1 MAIRTYNFTFDV
13 KRSIMP
19 EPVFIRQNDSTGAT
33 LINVHLVD
41 NGVPVPING
50 DLEFRAMTADS
61 QNVIADTTGFSNIDI
76 DKGLFSYALPN
87 QLSMAPGKIRIAYFM
102 MVDASGNAST
112 LSFVIFV
119 KPSADLTPS
128 GAKDYISIIDGL
140 IKAFNEWNETAQ
152 SSWADFV
159 NANKEII
166 ESVDPGGTVLSDL
179 TGFRHSDMLNKSFDK
194 SKLRG
199 DFWDQDLQQRSVNVR
214 WFGAKGD
221 GSTDDTQAFTDALS
235 FANTNGFSV
244 YVPSGQ
250 YIVSSPLNLSG
261 TKLFGSHKS
270 DTYIFPKGISLLFQF
285 GDDAVLSDI
294 CIVNRMNGGDIV
306 DIALGGKGTDSGGN
320 IIERVAV
327 KGTDGDF
334 KSTFLL
340 AAPQGTSTDSH
351 HVFPNTVKDIS
362 AFDMTDVIVLNASNY
377 GWVNG
382 NLFENITVQGF
393 THSAIFLTADDANGN
408 GISHNTFRNIQAEY
422 LSTAPE
428 TARAFIINCAVNNRF
443 EMIHTWTDGNLI
455 EPSLTML
462 LSAFLKTSDLRDN
475 KFDGIFESGLSVDS
489 SVLKFNDFSKIAVN
503 RWTQSHFNNQITN
516 LLGVQSFSNRNLLSD
531 DLVSDFSNTGIIPQ
545 LQMAG
550 AIKMAN
556 VSTGIDNVGPYILI
570 TASTSDSLVIF
581 IPLNGQLNTQ
591 IKNIGSLTSGVE
603 FSIDGQ
609 SDNSINVQ
617 PSFMY
622 RNPSTDARIA
632 PTKILKQ
639 AALNIDGV
647 YRFTQTIDN
656 SASVDSAYSESYASV
671 TISGVTS
678 IKIRRLILVQGNSSV
693 NADVKEGHHS
703 KAHRALLPNGQAING
718 FADIGLFM
726 LPISQVANYPTFSSS
741 LLDKKTD
748 ASGNQIV
755 SYPYFY

>member
-19 EPVFIRQNDSTGAT
+19 EPVFMRQNDATGSV
-33 LINVHLVD
+33 LINVRLVD
-41 NGVPVPING
+41 NGMPVPITG

-61 QNVIADTTGFSNIDI
+61 QNVVADTSGFSLVDVN
-76 DKGLFSYALPN
+76 KGLFTYALPN
-87 QLSMAPGKIRIAYFM
+87 QLSMTPGKIRIAYFM
-102 MVDASGNAST
+102 MIDASGNAST
-112 LSFVIFV
+112 LSFAIFV

-152 SSWADFV
+152 SSWQDFV
-159 NANKEII
+159 NSNKEII
-166 ESVDPGGTVLSDL
+166 ESVDPGGKVLSEI
-179 TGFRHSDMLNKSFDK
+179 TEFRRSDMLNKTFDT
-194 SKLRG
+194 SKARG
-199 DFWDQDLQQRSVNVR
+199 DFFDIDLQQRAINVK

-221 GSTDDTQAFTDALS
+221 GENDDTQAFKDAIS
-235 FANTNGFSV
+235 FANTNGFSI

-250 YIVSSPLNLSG
+250 YVISSTLSLSG
-261 TKLFGSHKS
+261 VQFFGSHKS
-270 DTYIFPKGISLLFQF
+270 DTYIFPKGISTLFQL
-285 GDDAVLSDI
+285 GDDVLLSDL
-294 CIVNRMNGGDIV
+294 CIANRMNGADVV
-306 DIALGGKGTDSGGN
+306 DIALGGNGLDSGGN
-320 IIERVAV
+320 IIERITV
-327 KGTDGDF
+327 KGTDGNF
-334 KSTFLL
+334 KSTFLS
-340 AAPQGTSTDSH
+340 AAPQGTSTNSH

-393 THSAIFLTADDANGN
+393 THSAVFLTADDANGN

-462 LSAFLKTSDLRDN
+462 LPAFLKTSDLMDN
-475 KFDGIFESGLSVDS
+475 QFDGIFESGISIDS
-489 SVLKFNDFSKIAVN
+489 SVLKFNDFSKISIN
-503 RWTQSHFNNQITN
+503 RWTQPHFNNQITS
-516 LLGVQSFSNRNLLSD
+516 LLGVQSFSNKNLLSD
-531 DLVSDFSNTGIIPQ
+531 DLVSDFSNKGIIPQ

-570 TASTSDSLVIF
+570 TASTGDSLVIF
-581 IPLNGQLNTQ
+581 IPLNGQLNVQ
-591 IKNIGSLTSGVE
+591 IKNIASLTSGVE

-609 SDNSINVQ
+609 SDSNVSVQ

-622 RNPSTDARIA
+622 RNPSSDARIA
-632 PTKILKQ
+632 PPKILKQ

-693 NADVKEGHHS
+693 NVEVKEGHHS
-703 KAHRALLPNGQAING
+703 KAHRALIPNGQAING
-718 FADIGLFM
+718 FSDIGLFM
-726 LPISQVANYPTFSSS
+726 LPISQVANYPTFSTS
-741 LLDKKTD
+741 LLDTKTD